1 MLTFINSIINLIYQ
15 RLPSTKH
22 FFKQKT
28 TNSSSPHHQQH
39 IHQSSHFHLK
49 YHRHQ
54 STLSLSLSLI
64 LSKSMKL
71 IFLLFTLKLAFIS
84 IATLIAGQNY
94 FFHYQSIDLQ
104 WMGKAIGA
112 ARMSMDTDQ
121 FQFTLNLSFGECLL
135 TFITTKKPTY

>member
-54 STLSLSLSLI
+54 STLSLSLSHPEQVNETNLPVI
-64 LSKSMKL
+64 YLKTCFHLNRHINCWPKL
-71 IFLLFTLKLAFIS
+71 
-84 IATLIAGQNY
+84 
-94 FFHYQSIDLQ
+94 FFSLPIY
-104 WMGKAIGA
+104 
-112 ARMSMDTDQ
+112 
-121 FQFTLNLSFGECLL
+121 
-135 TFITTKKPTY
+135 